1 MIPLRP
7 MLAALIV
14 SLIFIAPPPSAQAQA
29 ARAKT
34 KPASPPKAKGKGET
48 PPRERFKTALRS
60 FESKNEE
67 ARVVMKI
74 IEPDG
79 STKDRELALRRVGAQ
94 QEQRILVRIVAPPD
108 LKGMSLLSVV
118 EKNTEN
124 QWIYFPSTKQTR
136 KIVTADQSEGGILGS
151 ELKYEDFDP
160 AIIRRTTAELVRTE
174 KCGDKT
180 CDLIEAKLPEDS
192 KAYDKVQVLIENS
205 QDIPLGMTY
214 FIKGEKIKTV
224 EFQDFKRVGK
234 VLRPHV
240 IVIRNLKTNRGT
252 DIAISGLKV
261 NFGLKPEQVTLQQ
274 ISRPW

>member
-1 MIPLRP
+1 MTKPHATLTALLCC
-7 MLAALIV
+7 LASGFGLSV
-14 SLIFIAPPPSAQAQA
+14 AQAQNA
-29 ARAKT
+29 KAKAKT
-34 KPASPPKAKGKGET
+34 AAVAKAKAKAEVS
-48 PPRERFKTALRS
+48 PRERFKTALRS

-79 STKDRELALRRVGAQ
+79 STKERELALRRVGAQ

-118 EKNTEN
+118 EKDAEN

-136 KIVTADQSEGGILGS
+136 KIVTSDQAEGGILGS

-160 AIIRRTTAELVRTE
+160 AIIRRTTAELLRSE
-174 KCGDKT
+174 KCGEKT
-180 CDLIEAKLPEDS
+180 CDVIEAKLPDDS
-192 KAYDKVQVLIENS
+192 KAYDKVQVSIENS
-205 QDIPLGMTY
+205 QDIPMSMAY
-214 FIKGEKIKTV
+214 FLKGEKIKTV
-224 EFQDFKRVGK
+224 EFQDFKKVGK